1 MPFARRLSKQSAARL
16 TYPSAPILFRENLI
30 WRRLYCL
37 LLRGT
42 EGSKPA
48 PTSLSKTSSDTN
60 GTELEEP
67 TETTRD
73 GHCTAPRVALYRNL
87 RASAKI
93 RAVDPMLAALFSSIS
108 ADLYPSE
115 QQEFLRLFWLV

>member
-1 MPFARRLSKQSAARL
+1 VLFARRLSKQSAARL

-37 LLRGT
+37 LRGT

-60 GTELEEP
+60 GTELEEA

>member
-1 MPFARRLSKQSAARL
+1 VPFARRLSKQSAARL

-48 PTSLSKTSSDTN
+48 PTSLSKTSSDSN
-60 GTELEEP
+60 GTELEEA

-73 GHCTAPRVALYRNL
+73 GHCTAPRVALYRSL

-93 RAVDPMLAALFSSIS
+93 RAVDPMLAALFS
-108 ADLYPSE
+108 ADLHPSE
-115 QQEFLRLFWLV
+115 QQEFLRLFELV

>member
-1 MPFARRLSKQSAARL
+1 MLFARRLSKQSAARL

-37 LLRGT
+37 LRGT

-60 GTELEEP
+60 GTELEEA

>member
-1 MPFARRLSKQSAARL
+1 VPFARRLSKQSAARL

-37 LLRGT
+37 LRGT

-48 PTSLSKTSSDTN
+48 PTSLSKTSSDTD
-60 GTELEEP
+60 GTELEEA

>member
-1 MPFARRLSKQSAARL
+1 VPFARRLSKQSAARL

-37 LLRGT
+37 LRGT

-60 GTELEEP
+60 GTELEEA

>member
-37 LLRGT
+37 LRGT

-60 GTELEEP
+60 GTELEEA

>member
-1 MPFARRLSKQSAARL
+1 VPFARRLSKQSAARL

-37 LLRGT
+37 LRGT

-60 GTELEEP
+60 GTELEEA

-108 ADLYPSE
+108 ADLYPSG

>member
-1 MPFARRLSKQSAARL
+1 VLFARRLSKQSAARL

-37 LLRGT
+37 LRGT

-48 PTSLSKTSSDTN
+48 PTSLSKTSSDTD
-60 GTELEEP
+60 GTELEEA

-108 ADLYPSE
+108 ADLYPSG

>member
-48 PTSLSKTSSDTN
+48 PTSLSKTSSDTD
-60 GTELEEP
+60 GTELEEA

-73 GHCTAPRVALYRNL
+73 GHCTAPRVALYRNV
-87 RASAKI
+87 RASPKI
-93 RAVDPMLAALFSSIS
+93 LAIDPIPAALFS
-108 ADLYPSE
+108 ADFGGFTPRQSNRNSCAYSS
-115 QQEFLRLFWLV
+115 